1 MGLISAAIIGWAKKW
16 IKERFGG
23 KEEKKEGED
32 AEPKMME
39 IELDWF
45 DREFF
50 YLFFFSVYYLFMFIY
65 FSICLFYLF
74 VFGCEKKSCSAWKF
88 VLSFAKRK
96 EMEVIWFK

>member
-1 MGLISAAIIGWAKKW
+1 MPTVW
-16 IKERFGG
+16 

-45 DREFF
+45 DCEFF
-50 YLFFFSVYYLFMFIY
+50 YLFFFCLFSVYV
-65 FSICLFYLF
+65 CLFLILF
-74 VFGCEKKSCSAWKF
+74 ILSLFRCEEKSFSARMF

-96 EMEVIWFK
+96 EMEVIWFRKFG